1 MYPHLRLVVDPTCIP
16 WIFITETIDEQYC
29 TGILCGFIEY
39 VSKSLNFSYEFVK
52 ELDGIGQELS
62 NGSWIGFMGRILKD
76 VRMTFKTQ
84 SSVEFELKFFF
95 HI

>member
-1 MYPHLRLVVDPTCIP
+1 MDPTCIP
-16 WIFITETIDEQYC
+16 WIFITETIDKQYC